1 MAYDESLA
9 ERVRS
14 LLNDQDEVFER
25 KMFGGLAF
33 MVGGHMCC
41 GVNQDTLMLRVGP
54 EAHEKV
60 LALEHAR
67 PMDFT
72 GRPMKGMVYVERE
85 GFASDT
91 DLAGWIGHALA
102 FITSLPPK

>member
-1 MAYDESLA
+1 MAYDENLA
-9 ERVRS
+9 ERIRP
-14 LLNDQDEVFER
+14 LLRDQDEVYER

-33 MVGGHMCC
+33 MVNGHMCC

-54 EAHEKV
+54 EAHEEV

-72 GRPMKGMVYVERE
+72 GRPMKGMVYVEPE
-85 GFASDT
+85 GFASDPE
-91 DLAGWIGHALA
+91 LASWIDHALA
-102 FITSLPPK
+102 FVTSLPPK